1 MRTWSVGFV
10 LLLAV
15 LLACGG
21 EEGECGPRTGV
32 VTQVIDGD
40 TVVLQDGERIRYL
53 LADAPETTRGH
64 HDCFGEE
71 AAAFNRSLVEGRTVR
86 LRDGEACTD
95 RFGRRLAYVSV
106 EGHDVNALLVE
117 RGYACTLFVSPAGGS
132 RRGEFEALE
141 VEARR
146 ARRGLWGRCPAP
158 CPKGRR
164 PAASALRQRVRHR
177 QLQLPVQRPR
187 GRVARRDEVQRVA
200 LEPHVEGVTH
210 GQPQLEPLLLEH
222 RVEVGRRREPADD
235 LPRALDEP
243 GQRLH
248 GAGLLQVRARA
259 ELRRHRDAPG
269 GGQLVGH
276 RGQLTPQVQGR
287 GLGHRLRRR
296 VQHGHVVQR
305 ERLDDPVRHERHVRA
320 VPARAVPARRV
331 QEHPASLTELA
342 VLAEDARHLAS
353 AAQEQRHL
361 RQVERQ
367 ALVASGHEDAHRLHH
382 LPDAAHVPPTQGL
395 QRIHRLGEGHDQSL
409 PFRSDPRGCVHD
421 GGCLG
426 AVPASCPSVL
436 RSANAMTRFLPSVF
450 LSSFAHVPDGTQ
462 RHAQAFHGR
471 LPPPRVPS
479 QR

>member
-1 MRTWSVGFV
+1 MRTRGVGCVV
-10 LLLAV
+10 LLSV
-15 LLACGG
+15 LFACGG
-21 EEGECGPRTGV
+21 EEEGACGPRTGV

-71 AAAFNRSLVEGRTVR
+71 AATFNRSLVEGRTVR

-158 CPKGRR
+158 CSKGRR
-164 PAASALRQRVRHR
+164 PAPSALRQRVPYR
-177 QLQLPVQRPR
+177 QLQLPAQGPR
-187 GRVARRDEVQRVA
+187 GRVARRDEVQRVV
-200 LEPHVEGVTH
+200 LEPHLEGVAH
-210 GQPQLEPLLLEH
+210 GQPQLEPLLPEH
-222 RVEVGRRREPADD
+222 RADVGRREPADD
-235 LPRALDEP
+235 LSRALDEP
-243 GQRLH
+243 GQGLH

-259 ELRRHRDAPG
+259 ELRRHRHAPG
-269 GGQLVGH
+269 GGHLVGH
-276 RGQLTPQVQGR
+276 RGQVPPQVQGR
-287 GLGHRLRRR
+287 GLGHRAGRR

-320 VPARAVPARRV
+320 ARARTGPARRV
-331 QEHPASLTELA
+331 QEHPAPLTELA
-342 VLAEDARHLAS
+342 VLAQDARHLAS

-361 RQVERQ
+361 RQVQ
-367 ALVASGHEDAHRLHH
+367 GQTLVASGHEDAHRLHH
-382 LPDAAHVPPTQGL
+382 LPDAAHVTPTQGL
-395 QRIHRLGEGHDQSL
+395 QRIHRL
-409 PFRSDPRGCVHD
+409 V
-421 GGCLG
+421 
-426 AVPASCPSVL
+426 CPSL
-436 RSANAMTRFLPSVF
+436 RECHDPIPL
-450 LSSFAHVPDGTQ
+450 Q
-462 RHAQAFHGR
+462 
-471 LPPPRVPS
+471 RVPNQS
-479 QR
+479 RPCPRQDPAARAGLPWPPATPPGPIPE

>member
-1 MRTWSVGFV
+1 M
-10 LLLAV
+10 LLAV
-15 LLACGG
+15 LFACGGG

-32 VTQVIDGD
+32 VVQVIDGD

-106 EGHDVNALLVE
+106 DDHDVNALLVE

-132 RRGEFEALE
+132 RRGEFESLE
-141 VEARR
+141 LEARR

-164 PAASALRQRVRHR
+164 PAASALRQRVPYR
-177 QLQLPVQRPR
+177 QLQLPVQGPR
-187 GRVARRDEVQRVA
+187 GRVVRRDEVQRVV
-200 LEPHVEGVTH
+200 LEPHLEGVAH
-210 GQPQLEPLLLEH
+210 GQPQLEPLLPEH
-222 RVEVGRRREPADD
+222 RAEVGRRGEPADD
-235 LPRALDEP
+235 LCRALDEP
-243 GQRLH
+243 GQGLH

-259 ELRRHRDAPG
+259 ELRGHRDAPG

-276 RGQLTPQVQGR
+276 RGQLPPQVQGR
-287 GLGHRLRRR
+287 GLGHRPGRR

-305 ERLDDPVRHERHVRA
+305 ERFDDPVRHERHVRA
-320 VPARAVPARRV
+320 VRARAIPARRVQEHPGV

-342 VLAEDARHLAS
+342 VLTQDARHLAP

-382 LPDAAHVPPTQGL
+382 LPDAAHVTATQGL
-395 QRIHRLGEGHDQSL
+395 QRIHRLGDGHDQLL
-409 PFRSDPRGCVHD
+409 PFRSGSRGGVHD

-426 AVPASCPSVL
+426 DVPASCPSVL
-436 RSANAMTRFLPSVF
+436 RSANAMTRFLPCVCPTS
-450 LSSFAHVPDGTQ
+450 LAHVPGGTQ
-462 RHAQAFHGR
+462 RRAQAFHGR

-479 QR
+479 QRLS